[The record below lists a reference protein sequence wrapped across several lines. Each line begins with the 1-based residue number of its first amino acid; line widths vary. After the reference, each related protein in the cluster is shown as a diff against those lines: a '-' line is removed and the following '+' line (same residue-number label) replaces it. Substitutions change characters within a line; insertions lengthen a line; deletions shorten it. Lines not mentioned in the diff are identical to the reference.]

1 MTQFSQHAAFDLA
14 DLKRRFLSAQLAGRR
29 DEGLRIIV
37 EEGLGAG
44 AAVPDLHLQVIQQAQ
59 YEIGRLWQ
67 ENRCTIAQEHVAT
80 AISQLALAR
89 LYQHLPRARRNGR
102 RILLA
107 CVEGELHELG
117 ARVASDFLEMGGFD
131 VQFVGANTPVDS
143 LVALARLERP
153 DLVAL
158 SVSLSFHMPALRR
171 TVERIRA
178 ALGADVPIAV
188 GGHAVDWDPDAV
200 RDLGVSLFGG
210 DAAEMLA
217 NVKRRLGVA

>member
-1 MTQFSQHAAFDLA
+1 VQHHALDLG
-14 DLKRRFLSAQLAGRR
+14 DLQRRFLSAQLAGRR

-37 EEGLGAG
+37 DEGLLRGI
-44 AAVPDLHLQVIQQAQ
+44 AVPDLHLKVIQEAQ

-67 ENRCTIAQEHVAT
+67 ANRCTIAQEHVAT

-89 LYQHLPRARRNGR
+89 LYQHLPRARRNER
-102 RILLA
+102 RVMFA

-143 LVALARLERP
+143 LIGLVELARP
-153 DLVAL
+153 DLLAL

-171 TVERIRA
+171 TIERARA
-178 ALGADVPIAV
+178 VLGAGFPIAV
-188 GGHAVDWDPDAV
+188 GGHAVDWDRDAAAGLNV
-200 RDLGVSLFGG
+200 AVLGG
-210 DAAEMLA
+210 DAATMLA
-217 NVKRRLGVA
+217 NVKRILRVA